1 MRKLIVGAFVSL
13 DGVMQAPGGPDE
25 DRSGGFEYGGWV
37 QPWFDAAGEKV
48 MSESF
53 DHPFALVLG
62 RKTYDIFAAYWPKVK
77 AEPGSLDS
85 QVATNFNATTK
96 YVATHAPDT
105 LGWENSQSLGSDVV
119 ARLKELK
126 SLDGPELLTQGSGQL
141 VQTLMAAGIVDTLRL
156 LTFPVILGK
165 GKRLFGSDGMPGA
178 FKLTRSVVTPKGVF
192 AATYERDGAVKT
204 GSFV

>member
-1 MRKLIVGAFVSL
+1 MRKLIVGAFISL

-37 QPWFDAAGEKV
+37 QPYFDEAGEKV
-48 MSESF
+48 MTESF

-62 RKTYDIFAAYWPKVK
+62 RKTYDIFAGYWPNAKT
-77 AEPGSLDS
+77 EPGSLDN
-85 QVATNFNATTK
+85 QVATSFNAATK
-96 YVATHAPDT
+96 YVATHSPQH
-105 LGWENSQSLGSDVV
+105 LPWKNSQSLGDDVV

-126 SLDGPELLTQGSGQL
+126 SQDGPELLTQGSGQL
-141 VQTLMAAGIVDTLRL
+141 VQTLLAAGIVDTLRL

-165 GKRLFGSDGMPGA
+165 GKTLFGHDGMPGA
-178 FKLTRSVVTPKGVF
+178 FKLAKSVVTPKGVF

>member
-1 MRKLIVGAFVSL
+1 MRKLIVGAFISL

-25 DRSGGFEYGGWV
+25 DRGGGFEYGGWV
-37 QPWFDAAGEKV
+37 QPYFDDAGEKV
-48 MSESF
+48 MTESF

-62 RKTYDIFAAYWPKVK
+62 RKTYDIFAGYWPNAKT
-77 AEPGSLDS
+77 EPGSLDN
-85 QVATNFNATTK
+85 QVATSFNAATK
-96 YVATHAPDT
+96 YVATHSPQH
-105 LGWENSQSLGSDVV
+105 LPWKNSQSLGNDVV

-126 SLDGPELLTQGSGQL
+126 SQDGPELLTQGSGQL
-141 VQTLMAAGIVDTLRL
+141 VQTLLAAGIVDTLRL

-165 GKRLFGSDGMPGA
+165 GKTLFGHDGMPGA
-178 FKLTRSVVTPKGVF
+178 FKLAKSVVTPKGVF

>member
-25 DRSGGFEYGGWV
+25 DRSGGFAFGGWV
-37 QPWFDAAGEKV
+37 QPYFDEVGEKV
-48 MSESF
+48 MRESF

-77 AEPGSLDS
+77 TEPGSLDNR
-85 QVATNFNATTK
+85 VALTFNAATK
-96 YVATHAPDT
+96 YVATHAPDS
-105 LGWENSQSLGSDVV
+105 LGWENSESLGNDVV

-126 SLDGPELLTQGSGQL
+126 AHGGPELLTQGSATL
-141 VQTLMAAGIVDTLRL
+141 VQTLLAAGIVDELRL
-156 LTFPVILGK
+156 LTFPVMLGK
-165 GKRLFGSDGMPGA
+165 GKTLFGNNGMPGA
-178 FKLTRSVVTPKGVF
+178 FKLTKSVVTPKGVF
-192 AATYERDGAVKT
+192 AATYVRDGAVKT